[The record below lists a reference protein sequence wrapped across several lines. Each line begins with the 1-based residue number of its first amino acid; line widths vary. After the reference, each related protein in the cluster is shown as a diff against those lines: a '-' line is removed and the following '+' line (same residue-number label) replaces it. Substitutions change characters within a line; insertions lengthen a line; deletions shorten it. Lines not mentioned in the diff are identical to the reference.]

1 MSESEF
7 DWENIKENCVPLK
20 RGRNVQ
26 KLNMLSANT
35 QAKGYSSDR
44 RLEEEQRFDP
54 YALVSL

>member
-26 KLNMLSANT
+26 KLNMMSAN
-35 QAKGYSSDR
+35 QAKGYSRDR
-44 RLEEEQRFDP
+44 ELEEQERF
-54 YALVSL
+54 